1 MLSVRAMVKLG
12 DLVLFEGDTCKSTC
26 NSKLLAVS
34 KIREKL
40 CVLMIREDQF
50 SIAREESQS
59 DLHLWH
65 CRLGH

>member
-12 DLVLFEGDTCKSTC
+12 DLVLFEGDTCKATC

-34 KIREKL
+34 MIREKL

-65 CRLGH
+65 CRLAH